1 MHCRKSIS
9 IGLSLS
15 LFCWLAP
22 VNAQQVNEYN
32 LAAMLQKGQLIT
44 TPANQTKALE
54 NSLPGAVSTKG
65 MVWLKDMAFKQG
77 TIDIDLRG
85 KNVFL
90 QSFLG
95 IAFHGTDSSA
105 YDLVYF
111 RPFNFRY
118 PDTARRRWSVQYV
131 SEPDFSWDKLRKEH
145 PLVYENSVTPIPEP
159 DQWFHATI
167 DVKDGWVTVY
177 VNHSDKPSL
186 RVHLLNN
193 KNAGGLALWDDE
205 LSGDFAGLTITR

>member
-1 MHCRKSIS
+1 MNGPLFPKSATLRKIKPMHCRKSIS

-131 SEPDFSWDKLRKEH
+131 SEPDFSWNIPWCMKTPLH
-145 PLVYENSVTPIPEP
+145 PFPNLTNGFMP
-159 DQWFHATI
+159 
-167 DVKDGWVTVY
+167 
-177 VNHSDKPSL
+177 PSMS
-186 RVHLLNN
+186 
-193 KNAGGLALWDDE
+193 KMAG
-205 LSGDFAGLTITR
+205 